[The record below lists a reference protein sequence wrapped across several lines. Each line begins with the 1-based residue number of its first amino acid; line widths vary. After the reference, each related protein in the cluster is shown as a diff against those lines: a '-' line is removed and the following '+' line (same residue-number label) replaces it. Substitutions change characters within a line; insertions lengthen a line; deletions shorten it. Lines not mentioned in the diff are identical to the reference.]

1 MKKNLPTPFD
11 PTHARYSKIPFPSHQ
26 FIPTLST
33 HPSKLP
39 PPPQSN
45 RSPNEDYLYGVDL
58 YNFNYWWEA
67 HESWEKIWMNSS
79 DDFERKFLQGLI
91 QISAAMIKWW
101 LQQEKA
107 MEGLL
112 REGMEKLRSVP
123 QKYQGVDLSNFLA
136 RVSRFAASP
145 SSENYPFLDLEPV
158 GKERLKGDLEEI
170 PAVDATIK

>member
-1 MKKNLPTPFD
+1 
-11 PTHARYSKIPFPSHQ
+11 
-26 FIPTLST
+26 
-33 HPSKLP
+33 
-39 PPPQSN
+39 
-45 RSPNEDYLYGVDL
+45 
-58 YNFNYWWEA
+58 
-67 HESWEKIWMNSS
+67 
-79 DDFERKFLQGLI
+79 
-91 QISAAMIKWW
+91 
-101 LQQEKA
+101 